1 MQIWM
6 FPGFSLEANGCSIE
20 KLLCIFNCFRTT
32 HYANMDTI
40 SGMCLQGPSLKES
53 KARIRMLVSVS
64 KLQLRLIENI
74 TFKIHQST
82 ISS

>member
-6 FPGFSLEANGCSIE
+6 FPGFALEANGCSTE
-20 KLLCIFNCFRTT
+20 KILCIFNCFCTT

-40 SGMCLQGPSLKES
+40 SEMRLQGASLKES